1 MLRHA
6 WFIAVHDLKH
16 MLRARETLLWTFV
29 MPIVFFFF
37 IGSITGGFSRRGGGQ
52 SRDPLVLE
60 TSPNAGFLALT
71 LEQRLRETGFEI
83 VSPQAADPE
92 KKTARLTVP
101 AGFTDSVLAGHRIPI
116 TLTRPGEA
124 DIRGDYDRFRVERAV
139 FGLLGQLI
147 AASEVGQPTAEGLAI
162 VAAGPQPVRLE
173 VAAAGKRRTIPTGF
187 EQAVP
192 GTMVMFT
199 LILLLT
205 SGAVLLIFE
214 RQEGLLRR
222 LASSPLDRSTIL
234 LGKWGGRMMLGLIQ
248 IGFAMIAGAVL
259 FHVRWG
265 PNLPMLVLVLVFYG
279 GLCAFLGLLL
289 GSLARSEGQAVGLG
303 VLASN
308 VFAALGGCWWP
319 IEITPPWMQKLALV
333 FPTGWAMDA
342 LHKLVSFGAPPTS
355 VLTHLFVF
363 SLAIAVVWWGAA
375 RVFRFQ

>member
-6 WFIAVHDLKH
+6 WFIALHDLKH

-37 IGSITGGFSRRGGGQ
+37 IGSITGGFARRGGPA
-52 SRDPLVLE
+52 RDPLILE
-60 TSPNAGFLALT
+60 TSPDAGFLSDR
-71 LEQRLRETGFEI
+71 LEHRLRETGFEI
-83 VSPQAADPE
+83 VSPDDADPE
-92 KKTARLTVP
+92 KETARLTIP
-101 AGFTDSVLAGHRIPI
+101 PGFTDSVLAGHRIPV

-124 DIRGDYDRFRVERAV
+124 GIRGDYDRFRVERAV

-162 VAAGPQPVRLE
+162 VAAAPQTVRLE
-173 VAAAGKRRTIPTGF
+173 VAAAGKRRIVPTGF

-248 IGFAMIAGAVL
+248 IGFAMIVGALL

-265 PNLPMLVLVLVFYG
+265 PNLPMLLVVLFFYG

-289 GSLARSEGQAVGLG
+289 GSLARSEGQAVGIG

-342 LHKLVSFGAPPTS
+342 LHKLVSFEAPPTS
-355 VLTHLFVF
+355 VLMHLFVF

>member
-6 WFIAVHDLKH
+6 WFIAFHDLKH

-37 IGSITGGFSRRGGGQ
+37 IGSITGGFARRGGPA
-52 SRDPLVLE
+52 RDPLILE
-60 TSPNAGFLALT
+60 APSEAGFLSAT
-71 LEQRLRETGFEI
+71 LEHRLRETGFEI
-83 VSPQAADPE
+83 VSPEAADPE
-92 KKTARLTVP
+92 KETPRLSIP
-101 AGFTDSVLAGHRIPI
+101 AGFTDSVLAGHRTPI

-162 VAAGPQPVRLE
+162 VAAAPQTVRLE
-173 VAAAGKRRTIPTGF
+173 VAAAGKRRIVPTGF

-248 IGFAMIAGAVL
+248 IGFAMIVGALL

-265 PNLPMLVLVLVFYG
+265 PNLPMLLVVLFFYG

-289 GSLARSEGQAVGLG
+289 GSLARSEGQAVGIG

-342 LHKLVSFGAPPTS
+342 LHKLVSFEAPPTS
-355 VLTHLFVF
+355 VLTHLIVF